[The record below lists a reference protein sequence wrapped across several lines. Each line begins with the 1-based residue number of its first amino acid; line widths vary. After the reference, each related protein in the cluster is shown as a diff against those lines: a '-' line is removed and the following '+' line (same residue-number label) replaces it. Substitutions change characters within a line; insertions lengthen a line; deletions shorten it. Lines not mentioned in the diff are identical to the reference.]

1 MDQQH
6 ASPTLHT
13 TLWHIIPKRA
23 HQNSGLS
30 SSLLPLGD
38 QSIGARRVGLTCT
51 PGMPAPPPPCAN
63 RSNKSLTFVNPLG
76 KFLSSVHDKSHQEK
90 PGRILQEG
98 LPLTTPSAVSSAV
111 MPHESHTE
119 HDCFSSLGNL
129 NAYRAQI
136 SPLPKYEATEKGG
149 ARSQLRRG
157 SDSTRINF
165 LSFHVTDGMPCTS
178 LRSQGRL

>member
-1 MDQQH
+1 MEWSWVSCPQHEFITSPPPTPGLLGIALGVLGGHFQVDQQH
-6 ASPTLHT
+6 TTPTLHT

-51 PGMPAPPPPCAN
+51 PGMPAPPPPCTN

-76 KFLSSVHDKSHQEK
+76 KFLSSVHDKSHEEK
-90 PGRILQEG
+90 PGKVLREG

-129 NAYRAQI
+129 TA
-136 SPLPKYEATEKGG
+136 
-149 ARSQLRRG
+149 
-157 SDSTRINF
+157 
-165 LSFHVTDGMPCTS
+165 
-178 LRSQGRL
+178 